1 MEGDGM
7 NLFALH
13 LYFFE
18 PDKWPVVAFRNE
30 KTREDLLYDLQPS
43 NRILH
48 VGSCNA
54 KHRQGRK
61 KLLGFAEIADNPIG
75 STLDVVDPSCIEK
88 GFFND
93 KGCFRWPYGLRMS
106 RAWRFTPNESLPD
119 AKSHIGDLYSK
130 TPRRYY
136 RVNDHKVDAIMN
148 LTKTVVKELY
158 QPT

>member
-1 MEGDGM
+1 M

-18 PDKWPVVAFRNE
+18 PDKWPVVAFRHE
-30 KTREDLLYDLQPS
+30 KTQEDLLSDLKPGD
-43 NRILH
+43 RILH

-61 KLLGFAEIADNPIG
+61 KLLGLAEIADNPIVN
-75 STLDVVDPSCIEK
+75 TEYAIDPSCIEK
-88 GFFND
+88 GFFNA
-93 KGCFRWPYGLRMS
+93 KENFRWPYGLRMS

-136 RVNDHKVDAIMN
+136 RVDDDKVDAIMK
-148 LTKTVVKELY
+148 LPKTEITEFY